1 MLLGLK
7 NKFSVT
13 ENTGSS
19 NVKVLWKV
27 DPYDISLD
35 NVIHPRNLESLW
47 MREVEKYSQEMGKKP
62 HSLEMSDGILKVF
75 SNCLCLAQ
83 LGKLSQ
89 FRTSLEHVVLC
100 CWWSIS
106 VTWSWASH
114 IWMGLGTCGNALSE
128 LRALFRGFHALAE
141 VEKVYLENKECSLLH
156 WFCVCLCVCSKSSV
170 GHMRNCR
177 I

>member
-1 MLLGLK
+1 MWYILETWKAYEWEKWKSILK
-7 NKFSVT
+7 K
-13 ENTGSS
+13 
-19 NVKVLWKV
+19 W
-27 DPYDISLD
+27 
-35 NVIHPRNLESLW
+35 
-47 MREVEKYSQEMGKKP
+47 GKKP
-62 HSLEMSDGILKVF
+62 HSLEISDGILKVF

-114 IWMGLGTCGNALSE
+114 IWMGLGTFGNALSE

-170 GHMRNCR
+170 GHMRNVEYKKSTYTKYCPHFHMLQQSSGAFLWKFFMYV
-177 I
+177 